1 VAPRRRVAILVHE
14 RQRPSSLKNYA
25 IHHLAEFWRA
35 GGIEVEFFAGV
46 ERFVPCDL
54 VIVHVDLSV
63 VPMEYLDFARR
74 FPRVINGSVEDIRKS
89 TISRNCLKRGTDY
102 RGPVIV
108 KSDLNYAGRP
118 ERFLGGWSS
127 LSWALPLCAR
137 VASRHPFATSLDYRL
152 YDDVTRVPH
161 RYFRGRGAVVERF
174 LPELK
179 DGKFHVRT
187 LEFLGDRYTS
197 LRLASY
203 QPIVKEATA
212 IDEQVVPPHPTALAV
227 CRELNIEY
235 GKIDYVI
242 HDGSFHLLDLNK
254 TPGASVA
261 SDIVKERRRHR
272 ATGIAG
278 FLR

>member
-1 VAPRRRVAILVHE
+1 
-14 RQRPSSLKNYA
+14 
-25 IHHLAEFWRA
+25 
-35 GGIEVEFFAGV
+35 
-46 ERFVPCDL
+46 
-54 VIVHVDLSV
+54 
-63 VPMEYLDFARR
+63 
-74 FPRVINGSVEDIRKS
+74 
-89 TISRNCLKRGTDY
+89 
-102 RGPVIV
+102 
-108 KSDLNYAGRP
+108 
-118 ERFLGGWSS
+118 
-127 LSWALPLCAR
+127 
-137 VASRHPFATSLDYRL
+137 
-152 YDDVTRVPH
+152 
-161 RYFRGRGAVVERF
+161 
-174 LPELK
+174 
-179 DGKFHVRT
+179 